1 MFFLIT
7 VHSRECLQSEQSNKS
22 RSGIRTFKS
31 YQYGLL
37 HEYWSSAAF
46 PSNNKAIKS
55 MLLMCKTTHST
66 CSTQEAVK
74 KTNDNVWFI
83 QKI

>member
-7 VHSRECLQSEQSNKS
+7 VHSRECLQSQQSNKS

-37 HEYWSSAAF
+37 HEYWSSVAF

-55 MLLMCKTTHST
+55 MLLMCKTTHS
-66 CSTQEAVK
+66 STQEAVK
-74 KTNDNVWFI
+74 KTNDNNVWFI